1 MKTARVLY
9 HMAKADFL
17 ERVRRYSFLLTLGFA
32 GLLASGVYRGDIV
45 LILGKYRGAP
55 NSAWFGAFL
64 AIVATTFLSIVGFY
78 IVKNSIERDEQTHVG
93 RILAATPLSRFAYT
107 GGKTISNFVV
117 LASMVVVLGVGA
129 ALLQH
134 AQGSETIE
142 WWQLVSPFLLIALPA
157 MATVAALA
165 VLAETIPG
173 LRGGL
178 GNVVY
183 FFFWNALVLTAFI
196 GSAVD
201 FTGLG
206 LYMRSMGDVLRQ
218 IDPSYTN
225 SFTLQIGPDKTITQ
239 EFQYNGL
246 HWSGVMVMQRLLWV
260 AIAFAIASAAATLFH
275 RFDPAKESQKGKK
288 DEDAVP
294 DAVSQTRAESVPTNW
309 VHLTPLAGAGT
320 VSGSLTAL
328 VKAELRLMMKG
339 VSKWWY
345 LVALALWIVSIAT
358 PLRVSRNL
366 LAVIWIWPLLLWSKM
381 ATRETLHQT
390 SALIFSSVQSLAR
403 QFPAMWLA
411 GVMVALVTGSGVAL
425 RLLMAADAP
434 GFAAWLAGA
443 LFIPTLALALG
454 AWSGTSKTF
463 EAIYTAWWYTGPG
476 NHIPFIDFM
485 GTTARSSQPLPYFL
499 LAATL
504 LLIAFAGRR
513 VKMAYA

>member
-1 MKTARVLY
+1 
-9 HMAKADFL
+9 
-17 ERVRRYSFLLTLGFA
+17 
-32 GLLASGVYRGDIV
+32 
-45 LILGKYRGAP
+45 
-55 NSAWFGAFL
+55 
-64 AIVATTFLSIVGFY
+64 
-78 IVKNSIERDEQTHVG
+78 
-93 RILAATPLSRFAYT
+93 
-107 GGKTISNFVV
+107 
-117 LASMVVVLGVGA
+117 
-129 ALLQH
+129 
-134 AQGSETIE
+134 
-142 WWQLVSPFLLIALPA
+142 
-157 MATVAALA
+157 
-165 VLAETIPG
+165 
-173 LRGGL
+173 
-178 GNVVY
+178 
-183 FFFWNALVLTAFI
+183 
-196 GSAVD
+196 
-201 FTGLG
+201 
-206 LYMRSMGDVLRQ
+206 
-218 IDPSYTN
+218 
-225 SFTLQIGPDKTITQ
+225 
-239 EFQYNGL
+239 
-246 HWSGVMVMQRLLWV
+246 MVMQRLLWV

-288 DEDAVP
+288 DEVAVP

-320 VSGSLTAL
+320 VSGLLTPL

-358 PLRVSRNL
+358 PLGVSRNL
-366 LAVIWIWPLLLWSKM
+366 LAIIWIWPLLLWSKM

-390 SALIFSSVQSLAR
+390 SALIFSSAQSLAR

-499 LAATL
+499 LASTL

>member
-1 MKTARVLY
+1 MNPARVLY

-93 RILAATPLSRFAYT
+93 RILAATPLGRFAYT

-129 ALLQH
+129 ALLQRV
-134 AQGSETIE
+134 QGREAIE
-142 WWQLVSPFLLIALPA
+142 WWKLISPFLLIALPA

-178 GNVVY
+178 GNVAY
-183 FFFWNALVLTAFI
+183 FFFWNVLVLTAFTRP
-196 GSAVD
+196 ALD

-206 LYMRSMGDVLRQ
+206 LYMGSMRDVLRQ

-225 SFTLQIGPDKTITQ
+225 SFALHIGPDKTITR

-246 HWSGVMVMQRLLWV
+246 HWSGVVVMERLLWV
-260 AIAFAIASAAATLFH
+260 AIAFAIASAAAKLFH
-275 RFDPAKESQKGKK
+275 RFDPAKESQKRKK
-288 DEDAVP
+288 DEVAVS
-294 DAVSQTRAESVPTNW
+294 DAVSQTRAETVPTNQL
-309 VHLTPLAGAGT
+309 HLTPLAGAATG
-320 VSGSLTAL
+320 SGSLTAL

-358 PLRVSRNL
+358 PLVVSRNM
-366 LAVIWIWPLLLWSKM
+366 LAAIWIWPLLLWSKM
-381 ATRETLHQT
+381 ATRESLHQT
-390 SALIFSSVQSLAR
+390 SALIFSSARSLER

-425 RLLMAADAP
+425 RLLMAADAS
-434 GFAAWLAGA
+434 GLAAWLAGA

-454 AWSGTSKTF
+454 AWSGTSKAF
-463 EAIYTAWWYTGPG
+463 EAIYTAWWYAGPG

-499 LAATL
+499 LSATL

>member
-129 ALLQH
+129 ALLQQ
-134 AQGSETIE
+134 AQGRETIE

-196 GSAVD
+196 GSALD

-288 DEDAVP
+288 DEVAVP
-294 DAVSQTRAESVPTNW
+294 DAVSQTRAETVPTNW

-358 PLRVSRNL
+358 PLGVSRSL

-390 SALIFSSVQSLAR
+390 SALIFSSAQSLAR

-485 GTTARSSQPLPYFL
+485 GTTARSSHPLPYFL

>member
-1 MKTARVLY
+1 MKTARALY

-45 LILGKYRGAP
+45 LVLGKYRGAP
-55 NSAWFGAFL
+55 NSSWFGAFL

-134 AQGSETIE
+134 LQGREAIK
-142 WWQLVSPFLLIALPA
+142 WWQLISPFLLIALPA

-183 FFFWNALVLTAFI
+183 FFFWNALVLTAFT
-196 GSAVD
+196 GSALD

-206 LYMRSMGDVLRQ
+206 LYMRSMGAVLRQ

-225 SFTLQIGPDKTITQ
+225 SFTLQIGSNKTITQ

-246 HWSGVMVMQRLLWV
+246 HWSGVMLMQRLLWV
-260 AIAFAIASAAATLFH
+260 AIALTITSVAATLFH
-275 RFDPAKESQKGKK
+275 RFDPAKESQKRKK
-288 DEDAVP
+288 DEVAFA
-294 DAVSQTRAESVPTNW
+294 DAVSQTLAESVPTDW
-309 VHLTPLAGAGT
+309 VHLSPLEGAGMG
-320 VSGSLTAL
+320 SGSLTDL

-339 VSKWWY
+339 VSRWWY
-345 LVALALWIVSIAT
+345 VVALALWIVSIAT
-358 PLRVSRNL
+358 PLGVSRSI
-366 LAVIWIWPLLLWSKM
+366 LAAVWLWPLLLWSKM
-381 ATRETLHQT
+381 ATRESLHQT
-390 SALIFSSVQSLAR
+390 SALIFSSTRSLAR
-403 QFPAMWLA
+403 QFPAVWLA
-411 GVMVALVTGSGVAL
+411 GVIVALVTGSGVAL
-425 RLLMAADAP
+425 RLIMAADVH

-443 LFIPTLALALG
+443 LFIPTLALSLG

-463 EAIYTAWWYTGPG
+463 EAIYTAWWYAGPE
-476 NHIPFIDFM
+476 NHTPFIDFM
-485 GTTARSSQPLPYFL
+485 GTTARSSRPLPYFL

-513 VKMAYA
+513 LKMAYA

>member
-78 IVKNSIERDEQTHVG
+78 IVKNSIERDEQTRVG
-93 RILAATPLSRFAYT
+93 RILADTPLSRFAYT
-107 GGKTISNFVV
+107 GGKTVSNFVV

-129 ALLQH
+129 ALLQQ
-134 AQGSETIE
+134 ALGRETIE

-157 MATVAALA
+157 MAAVAALA

-196 GSAVD
+196 GSALD

-225 SFTLQIGPDKTITQ
+225 SFTLQIGPDKTVMQ

-275 RFDPAKESQKGKK
+275 RFDPAKQSQKGKK
-288 DEDAVP
+288 DEVAVP
-294 DAVSQTRAESVPTNW
+294 DAVSQTRSVSVPTNW

-320 VSGSLTAL
+320 VSGSLTDL

-345 LVALALWIVSIAT
+345 LVALALWIVSITT
-358 PLRVSRNL
+358 PLGVSRNL

-390 SALIFSSVQSLAR
+390 SALIFSSAQSLAR

-434 GFAAWLAGA
+434 GFAAWLAAA

-454 AWSGTSKTF
+454 AWTGTSKTF
-463 EAIYTAWWYTGPG
+463 EAIYTAWWYMGPG